1 MYLFQKIAEDLRL
14 SFNLVAIKK
23 GAEAG
28 FWRMRSRQYSAN
40 LVRNFQIIIR
50 QQLMIFAT
58 FVRVNDYNLYA
69 QQQLLSHVS
78 VANQRARTTL
88 STVLVYTKYIQDHPL
103 PSLAGHNPN
112 NHVLPSVYMK
122 KAPLTIIKKLVE
134 GRETKPA
141 MIPKAE

>member
-88 STVLVYTKYIQDHPL
+88 STVLVYTKYIQDYPL
-103 PSLAGHNPN
+103 ASLAGHNL

-122 KAPLTIIKKLVE
+122 KAALTIIKNLLKE
-134 GRETKPA
+134 EKPNRQ
-141 MIPKAE
+141 